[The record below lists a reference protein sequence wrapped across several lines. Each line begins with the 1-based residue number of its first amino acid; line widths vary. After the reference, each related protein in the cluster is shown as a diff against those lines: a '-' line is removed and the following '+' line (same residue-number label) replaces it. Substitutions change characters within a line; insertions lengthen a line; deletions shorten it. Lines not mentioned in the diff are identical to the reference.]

1 MWQEVCPY
9 YSKLQSPKDTLH
21 LNHFTLVSVSIVR
34 MAACI
39 LQLKQFGL
47 NKLAPEKRQEVFQLQ
62 QRHKFSHDRTAH
74 ARRSKTD
81 PVQCGKAC
89 QCQNDRLYYSDWYL
103 AESCGG
109 DVSQPKTVAA
119 TAAGVPAGAW
129 FSCVSW
135 ISRTT
140 RILLSILFMASV
152 DSGCAEYHTGL
163 SGTHDGSGVR

>member
-1 MWQEVCPY
+1 MTRSLSILHQTSV
-9 YSKLQSPKDTLH
+9 PKRHAASEPFHTSL
-21 LNHFTLVSVSIVR
+21 SVNSENG
-34 MAACI
+34 CLY
-39 LQLKQFGL
+39 LQLKQFWL

-74 ARRSKTD
+74 ACHSKTD

-103 AESCGG
+103 AESRGG
-109 DVSQPKTVAA
+109 DISQPKTVAA
-119 TAAGVPAGAW
+119 MAAGVPAGAW